1 MTALSDLFPDGPRVG
16 EGDTT
21 VLDDHHTARRLR
33 EMIGEPR
40 ESGAS
45 ARSLA
50 DTRELVDMV
59 QAAART
65 AVPVSADADTSERPK
80 RRPRRRLDALT
91 VSAAGV
97 AVVALVVAATVGGIQ
112 VATASPAA
120 SALESLEA
128 DEAAV
133 QNAYQSLR
141 TARDRLVADVE
152 AQSAEIVVVRS
163 ALTETSTAP
172 DPAGAAEDA
181 PLAVSDDTAL
191 AAALAALDTYAAG
204 LASFTVPELP
214 AEYVRAEIDED
225 SLVEVGGAIDGVQE
239 RLVAL
244 DEATVEARA
253 VRSQLD
259 ALRPTADAALS
270 AYAASFVPAAD
281 AAIVR
286 YPDGEESL
294 RTAVSDAAA
303 RVASADLWT
312 ADGRSA
318 LAAYR
323 DAYVALAADQLRFEI
338 ERAQREDANQWR
350 PQQQQQQS
358 GDGNQTPPTEGS
370 TDPGTGG
377 TPTVPNP
384 GGGEPDPGGE
394 TPPEGGGT
402 P

>member
-16 EGDTT
+16 AGDTT

-40 ESGAS
+40 ESGAP

-65 AVPVSADADTSERPK
+65 AVPVSADAGTSERPK

-91 VSAAGV
+91 VSVAGL
-97 AVVALVVAATVGGIQ
+97 AVVTMVVAATVGGIQ

-133 QNAYQSLR
+133 QNAYQSLK

-152 AQSAEIVVVRS
+152 AQSAEIGVVRS
-163 ALTETSTAP
+163 ALTDTSTAP
-172 DPAGAAEDA
+172 DPAGGPEDA

-204 LASFTVPELP
+204 LASFTVPESP

-244 DEATVEARA
+244 DEATAEART

-259 ALRPTADAALS
+259 ALRPPAEAAVD

-281 AAIVR
+281 AAIAR
-286 YPDGEESL
+286 YPDAEQTL
-294 RTAVSDAAA
+294 RTAASAAAA

-338 ERAQREDANQWR
+338 ERAQREDTNQWR
-350 PQQQQQQS
+350 PQQQS
-358 GDGNQTPPTEGS
+358 GDGNQTPPTEGN

-377 TPTVPNP
+377 TPPVPNP

-394 TPPEGGGT
+394 TPPEDGGT